1 MRNEKRLRKE
11 AELVTV
17 HTVLRSKEVIEALWR
32 LTDGATMKYNDVF
45 SACLLIVQELL
56 RQWSKESMPFEHCDS
71 SSLFKL
77 EAEVLRGNI
86 VLEEAL
92 DKGGKTV
99 VNMNRSNSDSI
110 SIVLDLSDDT
120 KKFLESLIEK
130 EKSDTKKLVEKS
142 LLARPAE
149 QLTRQ

>member
-1 MRNEKRLRKE
+1 
-11 AELVTV
+11 
-17 HTVLRSKEVIEALWR
+17 
-32 LTDGATMKYNDVF
+32 MKYNDVF